1 MPRHKLTT
9 EERSRGGLTR
19 AAKMRAARELAD
31 ERLSDLL
38 EKALDRLALLLD
50 SEDDMVAVRAAREVF
65 DRVLGKSTQR
75 HEHSG
80 TVEIDIATARSKVDS
95 LIERRAKEMART
107 S

>member
-65 DRVLGKSTQR
+65 DRVLANRRSATNTPGPWRSTLR
-75 HEHSG
+75 
-80 TVEIDIATARSKVDS
+80 
-95 LIERRAKEMART
+95 RRAPRSTA
-107 S
+107 